1 MGLLPEPVPDAA
13 WVADSNVHQDLDLS
27 DDEDEFYYLDS
38 EQQKEVKAKKRAKKL
53 KKLREKYFLTSI
65 PFSYQASVE
74 SEVKDDEGLFFWL
87 VSKKH

>member
-1 MGLLPEPVPDAA
+1 MPEPVPDAA